1 MNNEN
6 GGFPNFD
13 VSLADLIK
21 SSGETNSNVLEGLKA
36 RFSNDLIL
44 SMLFFLFNT
53 WAANQRENEDSDTLN
68 PEHEK
73 DPAKRFFDFWYKATK
88 KQIKKEILE
97 INKKM
102 KNGQLG
108 YLGAISGY
116 TLPSTEDYQAI
127 YNQAL
132 KETKKMFD
140 KNTKE

>member
-1 MNNEN
+1 MNNEEN
-6 GGFPNFD
+6 SLPNFD
-13 VSLADLIK
+13 VLLTDLIK
-21 SSGETNSNVLEGLKA
+21 SSGETNSNVLESLKA

-53 WAANQRENEDSDTLN
+53 WATNQRENSDTL
-68 PEHEK
+68 EQDES
-73 DPAKRFFDFWYKATK
+73 DPAKKFFDFWYKATK

-102 KNGQLG
+102 KTGQLE

-116 TLPSTEDYQAI
+116 TLPSTEDYQVI

-132 KETKKMFD
+132 KETKKMFE
-140 KNTKE
+140 KNTKN